1 MKKKIIV
8 TVALLMLSGQAFSR
22 DGATSVLWSVGFPT
36 SDFYDYIKEVGFG
49 GVSVDSRTWVSRT
62 MAIGFSLGW
71 NTFNA
76 KDVDPIKLD
85 IGTVTGTQLRY
96 LNSFPI
102 MLTGHYYTDSGNR
115 TKLYIGGQVGI
126 AAIIQRVDIGVIQLQ
141 TSNWH
146 PAIAP
151 EIGADAPLG
160 ATSLVFGVRYF
171 YAFDSGTSV
180 GGRADNTYSYAI
192 VYIGLAF
199 QH

>member
-8 TVALLMLSGQAFSR
+8 TIALLILSGQAFSR
-22 DGATSVLWSVGFPT
+22 GSATSVLWNVGFPT
-36 SDFYDYIKEVGFG
+36 SDFTDYIKEVSFG
-49 GVSVDSRTWVSRT
+49 GVSVDSRTWVSRN
-62 MAIGFSLGW
+62 MALGFSLGW

-76 KDVDPIKLD
+76 KNTDPIKLD

-102 MLTGHYYTDSGNR
+102 MLTGHYYSDAGNR
-115 TKLYIGGQVGI
+115 TKLYIGTQVGI

-151 EIGADAPLG
+151 ELGAEAPLG
-160 ATSLVFGVRYF
+160 TTSLV
-171 YAFDSGTSV
+171 
-180 GGRADNTYSYAI
+180 
-192 VYIGLAF
+192 
-199 QH
+199 